1 VADETTVLLRTSSV
15 SKRFRGVVALSE
27 ASIHLEQ
34 GEILGIIGP
43 NGAGKTT
50 LFNVIAGAM
59 RASSGTVTFRGRDIT
74 RMPADRR
81 LRLGLAR
88 TFQLMKPFA
97 SLSVRDN
104 VVVGATGSGLSKKN
118 AQTRADEVIE
128 LLDMT
133 GIAGTSAGAINAVQ
147 AKRLELARALSA
159 DPVVILLD
167 EIFSGL
173 RADEVDDLAAHVR
186 ALPARGQ
193 TVMMIEHNLP
203 AIRSVSERVLALSA
217 GAVIREGRPEDVFTD
232 PEVVSSYLG
241 NRGHSA
247 H

>member
-1 VADETTVLLRTSSV
+1 MAEETTLLRTSSV
-15 SKRFRGVVALSE
+15 SKRFRGVVALSD
-27 ASIHLEQ
+27 ASIRLEQ

-59 RASSGTVTFRGRDIT
+59 RPSSGTVTFRGRDIT

-97 SLSVRDN
+97 SLTVYDN
-104 VVVGATGSGLSKKN
+104 IVVGATGSGLSKRR
-118 AQTRADEVIE
+118 AQARADEIVE
-128 LLDMT
+128 LLGMSR
-133 GIAGTSAGAINAVQ
+133 IASRSAGAINAVQ

-159 DPVVILLD
+159 QPVVVLLD

-173 RADEVDDLAAHVR
+173 RADEVDDLAAQVR

-217 GAVIREGRPEDVFTD
+217 GAVISEGRPADVFDD

-241 NRGHSA
+241 KRSRPAG
-247 H
+247 

>member
-1 VADETTVLLRTSSV
+1 MTGDTALLRTSSV
-15 SKRFRGVVALSE
+15 SKRFRGVVALAD
-27 ASIHLEQ
+27 ASIHLNE
-34 GEILGIIGP
+34 GEILGVIGP

-59 RASSGTVTFRGRDIT
+59 RPSSGTVTFRGRDIT
-74 RMPADRR
+74 RLPADRR

-88 TFQLMKPFA
+88 TFQLMKPFT
-97 SLSVRDN
+97 SLSVYDN
-104 VVVGATGSGLSKKN
+104 VVVGATGGGLSLRR
-118 AQTRADEVIE
+118 ARARADEIIDR
-128 LLDMT
+128 LGMGD
-133 GIAGTSAGAINAVQ
+133 IAARPASAINAVQ

-159 DPVVILLD
+159 DPAVVLLD

-173 RADEVDDLAAHVR
+173 RADEVDDLAGHVR
-186 ALPARGQ
+186 ALPSQGR

-217 GAVIREGRPEDVFTD
+217 GRVISEGRPDEVFNA

-241 NRGHSA
+241 NRGRTA
-247 H
+247 R

>member
-1 VADETTVLLRTSSV
+1 MAEETPLLRTSSV
-15 SKRFRGVVALSE
+15 SKRFRGVVALAD
-27 ASIHLEQ
+27 ASIRLDE
-34 GEILGIIGP
+34 GEILGVIGP

-59 RASSGTVTFRGRDIT
+59 RPSSGTVTFRGRDIT
-74 RMPADRR
+74 RLPADRR

-88 TFQLMKPFA
+88 TFQLMKPFV
-97 SLSVRDN
+97 SLSVYDN
-104 VVVGATGSGLSKKN
+104 IVVGATGSGLSKRR
-118 AQTRADEVIE
+118 ARVRADEIVE
-128 LLDMT
+128 LLGMAP
-133 GIAGTSAGAINAVQ
+133 IASRPAGAINAVQ

-159 DPVVILLD
+159 EPVVVLLD

-173 RADEVDDLAAHVR
+173 RPDEVDDLAAHVR

-217 GAVIREGRPEDVFTD
+217 GAVIREGRPADVFTD

-241 NRGHSA
+241 KRSSTA
-247 H
+247 P

>member
-1 VADETTVLLRTSSV
+1 MAEETTLLRTSSV
-15 SKRFRGVVALSE
+15 SKRFRGVVALSD
-27 ASIHLEQ
+27 ASIRLEQ

-59 RASSGTVTFRGRDIT
+59 RPSSGSVIFRGRDIT
-74 RMPADRR
+74 RMAADRR

-88 TFQLMKPFA
+88 TFQLMKPFV
-97 SLSVRDN
+97 SLTVYDN
-104 VVVGATGSGLSKKN
+104 IVVGATGSGLSKRR
-118 AQTRADEVIE
+118 ARARADEIVD
-128 LLDMT
+128 LLDM
-133 GIAGTSAGAINAVQ
+133 GRIASRSAGAINAVQ

-159 DPVVILLD
+159 QPVVVLLD

-173 RADEVDDLAAHVR
+173 RPDEVDDLAAHVR
-186 ALPARGQ
+186 ALPSRGQ

-217 GAVIREGRPEDVFTD
+217 GAVIREGSPADVFDD

-241 NRGHSA
+241 KRSRPA